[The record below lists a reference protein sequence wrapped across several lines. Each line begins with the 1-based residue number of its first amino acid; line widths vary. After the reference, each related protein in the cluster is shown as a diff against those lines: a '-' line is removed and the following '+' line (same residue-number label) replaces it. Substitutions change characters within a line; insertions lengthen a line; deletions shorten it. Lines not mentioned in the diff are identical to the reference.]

1 MTLRD
6 EGETY
11 SGTPSEIA
19 QVLHLEI
26 AAHRAHMHTSL
37 DAAFATMELLMG
49 GEMEAQGEERIADME
64 PVFEYLEATFG
75 KGLEES
81 TRNALMM
88 ALTFELAK
96 LQGISMCAMWQW
108 AHAIEHATMQDETVQ

>member
-19 QVLHLEI
+19 QVLRLEI
-26 AAHRAHMHTSL
+26 ATHRAHMHASL
-37 DAAFATMELLMG
+37 DAAFASMELLMG
-49 GEMEAQGEERIADME
+49 GEIEAQGEERIADMA

-75 KGLEES
+75 KSLEES

-96 LQGISMCAMWQW
+96 AQGISLCAMWQW
-108 AHAIEHATMQDETVQ
+108 AHAIEHATMRDETVQ